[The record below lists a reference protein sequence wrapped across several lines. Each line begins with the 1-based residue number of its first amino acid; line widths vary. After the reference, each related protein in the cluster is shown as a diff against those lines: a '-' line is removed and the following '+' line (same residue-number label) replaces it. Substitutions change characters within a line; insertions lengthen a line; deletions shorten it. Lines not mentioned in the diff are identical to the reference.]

1 MSLRSVPVRFLK
13 TLLAVT
19 VALAVILAYPVTVWM
34 SDHQQQA
41 VYASA
46 IMAFAN
52 VILGY
57 FILAYGIDKPTSLF
71 MISVFGGMGV
81 RMALI
86 LGALAILLVNKYN
99 PLVLSLSFMG
109 FYVVFMVVEIQLVLS
124 EMGTR
129 KKREQAG
136 KARPRHPE
144 TRLHSFFFELERN

>member
-1 MSLRSVPVRFLK
+1 VRFLK
-13 TLLAVT
+13 TLLVVT
-19 VALAVILAYPVTVWM
+19 VVLAVLLAYPVTAWM
-34 SDHQQQA
+34 SDHQQHA
-41 VYASA
+41 VYASG

-86 LGALAILLVNKYN
+86 LGALAILLVNKYH

-109 FYVVFMVVEIQLVLS
+109 FYVIFMIVDIQLVLS
-124 EMGTR
+124 EMRTR

-136 KARPRHPE
+136 KAKRRKPE
-144 TRLHSFFFELERN
+144 MSTHSFFFELERN